1 MIRPAKVIIKPTVFI
16 SVVYF
21 LFTFAW
27 VVDIN
32 TTLSILVTPLYGF
45 GPKQIGFLYFAP
57 VIAAILGEIAGHW
70 LHDFIATIYM
80 RRHAGTLDPE
90 ARLLAIYVA
99 TPFMLAGLVL
109 IGFCLE
115 YSYHYMITAVAWG
128 LYVKCLAQ
136 ILKGELPFYPPSIDS
151 ITEPR
156 VVLFGSGSIL
166 WEQEKEIR
174 EGLQRPFSRD
184 YYYIDYH
191 ATVDAVKYRVLHTTA
206 KVKQMFKPLEEKK
219 DFYCPY
225 CKAQWT
231 LMETI
236 DNSGPSGF
244 LCHRCGQTLEREE
257 HTAGDAAGS
266 EKQVKLAAQL
276 ERVLKLLQEID
287 NATIPKSDFETA
299 LSLQV
304 PVQRNQD
311 VNPMR
316 STVPIEAHNGAPT
329 AVKGVDQPVLQNLTV
344 DLTSSSGK
352 TASEKL
358 AEQQRNA
365 AIAAQNMLPVWHTQS
380 TVTGNLPIHPQ
391 RRTKIH
397 GNSTSP
403 NGVLSSVPKSD
414 TVEKDKKNGIIS
426 ATDENDELAAYYTRM
441 AQEKEKEERED
452 REDEASSAGEEEAE
466 EEFEDIG
473 IFSTASGS
481 LPSMKAEETGTPK
494 PRLGSTSSAKEL
506 MSESGSSAPVSVM
519 TTPVAAPDDH
529 SPAAKKVK
537 LEVVNGNED
546 KPGIQAV
553 SDEDED
559 ADFED
564 AL

>member
-1 MIRPAKVIIKPTVFI
+1 HSRP
-16 SVVYF
+16 
-21 LFTFAW
+21 
-27 VVDIN
+27 
-32 TTLSILVTPLYGF
+32 
-45 GPKQIGFLYFAP
+45 
-57 VIAAILGEIAGHW
+57 
-70 LHDFIATIYM
+70 
-80 RRHAGTLDPE
+80 
-90 ARLLAIYVA
+90 
-99 TPFMLAGLVL
+99 
-109 IGFCLE
+109 
-115 YSYHYMITAVAWG
+115 
-128 LYVKCLAQ
+128 
-136 ILKGELPFYPPSIDS
+136 
-151 ITEPR
+151 
-156 VVLFGSGSIL
+156 
-166 WEQEKEIR
+166 EIR
-174 EGLQRPFSRD
+174 EGLQRPFNRD

-206 KVKQMFKPLEEKK
+206 KVKQMFKPSEEKK

-257 HTAGDAAGS
+257 HTAGDATGS

-316 STVPIEAHNGAPT
+316 STVPIEAHNGTPT
-329 AVKGVDQPVLQNLTV
+329 AVKGINQPVLQNLTV
-344 DLTSSSGK
+344 DLTSSTEK
-352 TASEKL
+352 TANEKL

-380 TVTGNLPIHPQ
+380 TVTGNLPIHLQPG
-391 RRTKIH
+391 TKID

-414 TVEKDKKNGIIS
+414 MVEEDKKNGIIS

-441 AQEKEKEERED
+441 AQEKEKEARED
-452 REDEASSAGEEEAE
+452 REDEASSAGGDEEEEAE

-481 LPSMKAEETGTPK
+481 LPSLKAEETGTLK

-506 MSESGSSAPVSVM
+506 VSESGSSAPVSVM
-519 TTPVAAPDDH
+519 TTPAAASDD
-529 SPAAKKVK
+529 SPAAKRVK
-537 LEVVNGNED
+537 LEGVNGNKD